1 MPLAVIARIVLL
13 LRAAGIY
20 GRFTHSDAQRTLE
33 IRLWEQR
40 AAVSGVAVRQTAGL
54 ALIRVGG
61 DVVAWLLLSR
71 GLLRKLPHRIEEL
84 TAKRH

>member
-1 MPLAVIARIVLL
+1 MGAVRG
-13 LRAAGIY
+13 GI
-20 GRFTHSDAQRTLE
+20 L
-33 IRLWEQR
+33 
-40 AAVSGVAVRQTAGL
+40 GVAVRQTAGL